1 MQVYATLG
9 PQKGIALEKMI
20 VLRFIPTP
28 LKIKRPARVGP
39 GNGVA
44 KGPKGD
50 RMTRVAPKGTKV
62 ETGIEIDPDSRDRTV
77 TGTAI
82 ELKADLVLGHS
93 TVVGAVIHETGIT
106 ALIRRAK
113 SEDEVQTEAAVQE
126 EPAANHLDQS
136 IRRVRARG
144 HPHNTRKDPGH
155 QISQDDLL
163 PSKLK

>member
-9 PQKGIALEKMI
+9 PRKGTALERMI

-39 GNGVA
+39 DNGV
-44 KGPKGD
+44 GRDTQDG
-50 RMTRVAPKGTKV
+50 RLTRVVPKGTKV
-62 ETGIEIDPDSRDRTV
+62 ETGIEIDPNNRDRTV
-77 TGTAI
+77 TGTAT
-82 ELKADLVLGHS
+82 EVEADLVLGRR
-93 TVVGAVIHETGIT
+93 TVVGAVIHETGTT

-126 EPAANHLDQS
+126 EPAARHLDRS
-136 IRRVRARG
+136 IRGVLARG
-144 HPHNTRKDPGH
+144 HPRNTHNDPGH
-155 QISQDDLL
+155 RISQDDLL